1 MKIHTLD
8 LNSRSYISIS
18 FKGETP
24 ISSKRRKTH
33 FVFKSKSQLLCSRYF
48 TRKAA
53 RKSSFLVSILKVHNG
68 KSHSYQNSYLNNY
81 RVYIHKYKKP
91 LLKINSSFEKV
102 EWVKYRHSYLHGIR
116 YIITTIKPT
125 YPEESICLIWYTIF
139 QSATE
144 CYVDLLLSASNSYLW
159 LLQFLQY
166 QNKRLKI

>member
-1 MKIHTLD
+1 MYSNLNHSFSALGISLGKLQENQVFWYQYFKYTMASLTVIRIPTL
-8 LNSRSYISIS
+8 II
-18 FKGETP
+18 
-24 ISSKRRKTH
+24 
-33 FVFKSKSQLLCSRYF
+33 
-48 TRKAA
+48 
-53 RKSSFLVSILKVHNG
+53 
-68 KSHSYQNSYLNNY
+68 

-166 QNKRLKI
+166 QNKRLKIQR